1 MEQSGGGPRP
11 ALEDT
16 QLVFRMLDRRPNTA
30 AERAGHQKLCDAL
43 QDFLQSSAAW
53 AALVAAA
60 KEFQRLTEKHDSDRK
75 DT

>member
-1 MEQSGGGPRP
+1 
-11 ALEDT
+11 
-16 QLVFRMLDRRPNTA
+16 MLDRRPNTA
-30 AERAGHQKLCDAL
+30 AERAGHQKLYDAL